1 MAASAGG
8 SITPLFRDYRSQ
20 EPRVSQ
26 ECQKA
31 KPRPG
36 PLDSLLYSIL
46 ICHHL
51 STRRQ
56 KYQGGLPLPYSC
68 SWRALHF
75 RTNSSSSRPRE
86 PHPEGPGRTD
96 PCRHSQWDWWMLSL
110 CHLLITYPPEN
121 WYPYQS
127 PVVHG
132 PTSEWTLPQIFQ
144 TPMDSTAFYSFS
156 PRLPQL
162 WNPERYSLSDPGP
175 QFIYHVWKAFLKL
188 LGISISLSSGYHP
201 RPMVRLSGRYRR

>member
-1 MAASAGG
+1 M
-8 SITPLFRDYRSQ
+8 
-20 EPRVSQ
+20 
-26 ECQKA
+26 
-31 KPRPG
+31 
-36 PLDSLLYSIL
+36 DSLSRIHALEEPSTSEPIL
-46 ICHHL
+46 PPAVLVSPI
-51 STRRQ
+51 Q
-56 KYQGGLPLPYSC
+56 
-68 SWRALHF
+68 RALEEQI
-75 RTNSSSSRPRE
+75 RVATLSE
-86 PHPEGPGRTD
+86 TD
-96 PCRHSQWDWWMLSL
+96 GCSVCAISLSP
-110 CHLLITYPPEN
+110 TPPEN

-132 PTSEWTLPQIFQ
+132 PTSEWTLSQIFH